1 MILNNHSRAALV
13 IAHPSHELR
22 VHGWMQKARPR
33 VFVLTDGSGRE
44 AQPQLASTT
53 KTLEDVGAQTG
64 SVYGRVSDRDIY
76 NAFLRRDFSF
86 FIGLAEELA
95 ERLLSPSNRLRGWRL
110 SRGLQSNARCLPVAG
125 RRGSRTCSAT
135 A

>member
-1 MILNNHSRAALV
+1 TETMIHNNDSRAALV

-22 VHGWMQKARPR
+22 VHGWMQRTRPL

-53 KTLEDVGAQTG
+53 KTLKDVAAQTG

-76 NAFLRRDFSF
+76 NAFLSRDFSF
-86 FIGLAEELA
+86 FIGLSEEIAEDLHRQRIDYVVGDSA
-95 ERLLSPSNRLRGWRL
+95 EGYSPTHDACRLL
-110 SRGLQSNARCLPVAG
+110 VD
-125 RRGSRTCSAT
+125 
-135 A
+135 